1 MKSKV
6 ARRILAETPEETKIF
21 VRKYAEIVACVH
33 DLMQQQGL
41 TQRDLAARMAK
52 NPSELSRWLH
62 GEHNMTL
69 RSLAKLEAE
78 LGEDIFLKPVR
89 IQRSTVSQIRATEQ
103 RVIGYITQPPSW
115 KRSMSVCSTLTG
127 AAASPPGAGAAAS

>member
-33 DLMQQQGL
+33 DIMAQKGL
-41 TQRDLAARMAK
+41 TQRDLAARMDK

-78 LGEDIFLKPVR
+78 LGEDIIVVR
-89 IQRSTVSQIRATEQ
+89 RINNEATSLPKQKIAPRTYAAIWTSGTTWKILQFVAST
-103 RVIGYITQPPSW
+103 P
-115 KRSMSVCSTLTG
+115 TL
-127 AAASPPGAGAAAS
+127 AEESIA

>member
-1 MKSKV
+1 MKSTV
-6 ARRILAETPEETKIF
+6 ARRILSETPEETKNF

-33 DLMQQQGL
+33 DLMEQKGL
-41 TQRDLAARMAK
+41 TQRELAARMDK

-78 LGEDIFLKPVR
+78 LGEDIIVVRRIHNDATSLPKQKVAPRAYIAIWTSGNTWQFLK
-89 IQRSTVSQIRATEQ
+89 IAESTRKPIEESIA
-103 RVIGYITQPPSW
+103 
-115 KRSMSVCSTLTG
+115 
-127 AAASPPGAGAAAS
+127 

>member
-1 MKSKV
+1 MKSNI

-21 VRKYAEIVACVH
+21 VKKYAEIVACVH

-78 LGEDIFLKPVR
+78 LGEDIIVVR
-89 IQRSTVSQIRATEQ
+89 RLSSHAVGLPKQEMQAPTSGLSSCSDANWRSLQVAVSAIAPLEPC
-103 RVIGYITQPPSW
+103 I
-115 KRSMSVCSTLTG
+115 
-127 AAASPPGAGAAAS
+127 A

>member
-1 MKSKV
+1 MKSNV

-33 DLMQQQGL
+33 DILKQKGL
-41 TQRDLAARMAK
+41 TQRELAARMDK

-78 LGEDIFLKPVR
+78 LGEDIIFVR
-89 IQRSTVSQIRATEQ
+89 RTTNHATSLPKQEIAHRTYTAFWSSGDSWKIIQIGPAKIRSTQESIA
-103 RVIGYITQPPSW
+103 
-115 KRSMSVCSTLTG
+115 
-127 AAASPPGAGAAAS
+127 